1 MSKSDKKG
9 QQSIPEDRIH
19 RQFKDMAGSPNSEK
33 AFVERV
39 TLVSMAIKQE
49 LCSVLGSTGLC
60 SQKVLMVSLRREQP
74 TKTDKEPAAAGAHSK
89 FTPQGSRETRES
101 ILMSPN
107 SFREGVTQDVA
118 VPKHN
123 N

>member
-1 MSKSDKKG
+1 MSKSEKKG

-33 AFVERV
+33 AFVERE

-49 LCSVLGSTGLC
+49 LCSVLGSTGFC

-74 TKTDKEPAAAGAHSK
+74 TKRDKEQAAAGAHSK
-89 FTPQGSRETRES
+89 FTPQVQES
-101 ILMSPN
+101 WEA
-107 SFREGVTQDVA
+107 F
-118 VPKHN
+118 
-123 N
+123 